1 MPRETARR
9 LPWRRPLLVVRLV
22 GLLALTEMLRSAFFV
37 GFFPLYAGRHLG
49 LGASLVGLVTSV
61 HYLTDALAKSG
72 GGWLAERVRLG
83 AVLAGSGL
91 FGLLAV
97 ATLPHGP
104 LAWML
109 LVAAAWGALVSPL
122 WPAVLTFISRD
133 SHRGYEARGVTLATA
148 LIAPLLGL
156 AMLATGYLARQ
167 RPEEAYRYLL
177 LGAALLALLA
187 LSLAGLK
194 APAAHQGREAYDW
207 RRLIRLMP
215 AAFVQTLST
224 GVLSPVLFLFIARV
238 DLGVPRLAFL
248 IAVGGGAALLVLAL
262 AGHRADR
269 GEPRRLLVPGLF
281 LAGLGLAGVGVLSLA
296 YGPTWG
302 VLLVS
307 GLLIGVGYGLF
318 FPGWNGLV
326 VRSLPDA
333 DRAAAWGVI
342 MTLEA
347 LGFAV
352 GPALGGFT
360 WDAFG
365 PAGPFVTG
373 GALMALVG
381 GYYLWQLGRS
391 DSAG

>member
-1 MPRETARR
+1 
-9 LPWRRPLLVVRLV
+9 VVRLV

-37 GFFPLYAGRHLG
+37 GYFPLYAKSHLG
-49 LGASLVGLVTSV
+49 LGASFIGLVTSV

-72 GGWLAERVRLG
+72 GGWLAERVRMG
-83 AVLAGSGL
+83 WVLTASGL
-91 FGLLAV
+91 VGLLAV

-104 LAWML
+104 IPWML
-109 LVAAAWGALVSPL
+109 LVAGLWGALVSPL
-122 WPAVLTFISRD
+122 WPAILTFISRD
-133 SHRGYEARGVTLATA
+133 SHRGHEARAVTLATA

-167 RPEEAYRYLL
+167 EPLAAYRYLL
-177 LGAALLALLA
+177 MGAGLLALVA

-194 APAAHQGREAYDW
+194 APAPQIRETYDW
-207 RRLIRLMP
+207 RKLFMLMP

-238 DLGVPRLAFL
+238 DLSIPRLAFL
-248 IAVGGGAALLVLAL
+248 IAIGGGAALLVLAWS
-262 AGHRADR
+262 GHRADR
-269 GEPRRLLVPGLF
+269 GEPRKLLVPGLF
-281 LAGLGLAGVGVLSLA
+281 LAGLGLGAVGVLSLA
-296 YGPTWG
+296 FGPTWG
-302 VLLVS
+302 VLLLS

-326 VRSLPDA
+326 VRSLPET

-352 GPALGGFT
+352 GPTLGGLT
-360 WDAFG
+360 WDLFG

-373 GALMALVG
+373 GILMGLVG
-381 GYYLWQLGRS
+381 GYYLWQLGHS
-391 DSAG
+391 VSAG

>member
-1 MPRETARR
+1 MPKGIARL

-22 GLLALTEMLRSAFFV
+22 ALLALTEMLRSAFFV
-37 GFFPLYAGRHLG
+37 GYFPLYAKGQLG
-49 LGASLVGLVTSV
+49 LGASLIGLVTSV
-61 HYLTDALAKSG
+61 HYLTDALSKSA
-72 GGWLAERVRLG
+72 GGWLSERVRLG
-83 AVLAGSGL
+83 AVLAASGS
-91 FGLLAV
+91 FALLAV

-104 LAWML
+104 FLWML
-109 LVAAAWGALVSPL
+109 LVAGVWGVLVSPL
-122 WPAVLTFISRD
+122 WPAILTFISRD
-133 SHRGYEARGVTLATA
+133 SHPGYEARAVTLATA

-167 RPEEAYRYLL
+167 QPDLAYRYLL
-177 LGAALLALLA
+177 SGAGLLALVA
-187 LSLAGLK
+187 LSLVGIRSPSPR
-194 APAAHQGREAYDW
+194 PAREAYDW
-207 RRLIRLMP
+207 RRLAVLLP

-238 DLGVPRLAFL
+238 DLSVPRLAFL
-248 IAVGGGAALLVLAL
+248 IAVGGGAALLVLSL

-269 GEPRRLLVPGLF
+269 GEPRELLVPGLF
-281 LAGLGLAGVGVLSLA
+281 LAAVGFAAVGLLSLA

-302 VLLVS
+302 VLASS

-326 VRSLPDA
+326 VKSLPDA

-352 GPALGGFT
+352 GPALGGLT

-365 PAGPFVTG
+365 PAGPFVAG
-373 GALMALVG
+373 GGLMALVG

-391 DSAG
+391 AS